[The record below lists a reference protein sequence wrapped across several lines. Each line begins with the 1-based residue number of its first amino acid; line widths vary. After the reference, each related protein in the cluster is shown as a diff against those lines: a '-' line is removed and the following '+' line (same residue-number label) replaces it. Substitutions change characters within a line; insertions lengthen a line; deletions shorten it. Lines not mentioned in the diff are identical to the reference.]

1 MDKYFTFAE
10 PRFFSFEEMTRTDTG
25 LDNRPSTWE
34 QIENLMV
41 TANRLDT
48 IRKKFGKAV
57 RVNCAFRS
65 DAVNERVG
73 GVSNSAHTKGLAAD
87 ICAYDGTETGNRRI
101 FAICQNSLL
110 SLNID
115 QLILYTEKPGVESS
129 RIRFMH
135 VGFRASVEKPRGQAS
150 FAHLCVSFG
159 AKSHYG
165 KEHDRFGIRFYCSMD
180 EIE

>member
-1 MDKYFTFAE
+1 MDKYFTCAE
-10 PRFFSFEEMTRTDTG
+10 PRYFTFLEMTRTDTG

-34 QIENLMV
+34 QVENLMV

-65 DAVNERVG
+65 EAVNERVG
-73 GVSNSAHTKGLAAD
+73 GVPTSAHTQGLAAD
-87 ICAYDGTETGNRRI
+87 ICAYDGTETGNRRLY
-101 FAICQNSLL
+101 AICRESILEL
-110 SLNID
+110 SID

-135 VGFRASVEKPRGQAS
+135 VGFRASGDKPRGQIL
-150 FAHLCVSFG
+150 F
-159 AKSHYG
+159 K
-165 KEHDRFGIRFYCSMD
+165 
-180 EIE
+180 

>member
-1 MDKYFTFAE
+1 MDKYFTCAE
-10 PRFFSFEEMTRTDTG
+10 PRYFSFAEMTRTDTG
-25 LDNRPSTWE
+25 LDNRPTTWE

-65 DAVNERVG
+65 KAVNERVC
-73 GVSNSAHTKGLAAD
+73 GVPTSAHTQGLAAD
-87 ICAYDGTETGNRRI
+87 ICAYDGTESGNRRLY
-101 FAICQNSLL
+101 AICQELLL
-110 SLNID
+110 SLPID

-135 VGFRASVEKPRGQAS
+135 VGFRAFGGKPRGQIL
-150 FAHLCVSFG
+150 F
-159 AKSHYG
+159 K
-165 KEHDRFGIRFYCSMD
+165 
-180 EIE
+180 